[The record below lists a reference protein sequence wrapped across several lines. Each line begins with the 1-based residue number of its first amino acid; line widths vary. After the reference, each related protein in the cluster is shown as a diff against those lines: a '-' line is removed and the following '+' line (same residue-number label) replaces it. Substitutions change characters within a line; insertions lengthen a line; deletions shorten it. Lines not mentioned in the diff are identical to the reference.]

1 MSLLEKSKKH
11 IQAYL
16 LGLEKASRPIKAINL
31 TYDLALKQVLETWKE
46 LYENPYSENI
56 DVEKYNEACK
66 VIELS
71 VNDIS
76 KMREVVIY
84 YRKNSDEAEEFGY
97 KLNQLFDYL
106 PMFEMNLYI
115 GTIAL
120 PYYRMSIYQDR
131 RGKSYRSWL
140 KEFND
145 NVNVCPE
152 PDDVYSALL
161 AIDDTELAVKILSE
175 SGYSASEQSEL
186 ISTFMDSNKKD
197 EFCSLLSRNPIGLRS
212 FSGLCFITESFNALS
227 GLLDKPVNSLQGSIK
242 FAKALQ
248 KLVTV
253 CIDALDH
260 DTYVEAKKEI
270 SFIDSMNQM
279 LQSFFENNTFDISKF
294 SSFHDRFAE
303 LGYDAYKELLNTIEE
318 STPAERVIFE
328 RVLNRPEGQ
337 PYIQY
342 LKRKFAE
349 EELEPEEQDEI
360 AEDVEKSPVSEEAS
374 SKAAFTPTLDYSDP
388 AFITFEEFAGL
399 DVLEDG
405 NKYYIDS
412 KAFPIDE
419 SKVRWSYETT
429 TRLYEFLAS
438 YQILEDTK
446 GKMQQKTTL
455 IEHTPDNYYSF
466 LVRMTGRINHNR
478 ELKTINLLAQKPE
491 KLAYF
496 IGRAVYKRKDA
507 TGISHEDV
515 EARTKKARYENG
527 IWKKS
532 FEKFFHTD
540 GKIDYKR
547 VSECATLAEKT
558 RDPYELKCNE
568 LCIQLFG
575 ELK

>member
-106 PMFEMNLYI
+106 PMFEMYLYI

-140 KEFND
+140 KEYND
-145 NVNVCPE
+145 IVNVCPE

-303 LGYDAYKELLNTIEE
+303 LGYDTYKELLNTIEE

-349 EELEPEEQDEI
+349 EEQEPEEQDDESSSPDVLQ
-360 AEDVEKSPVSEEAS
+360 DVELLHTEPRFKFMYQYNSSFVS
-374 SKAAFTPTLDYSDP
+374 AAELQNKMRSGIHYKRGWKNTDIQRNSNNLYYKG
-388 AFITFEEFAGL
+388 AITYRP
-399 DVLEDG
+399 DTKD
-405 NKYYIDS
+405 
-412 KAFPIDE
+412 FPDE
-419 SKVRWSYETT
+419 YDEVKW
-429 TRLYEFLAS
+429 LYE
-438 YQILEDTK
+438 
-446 GKMQQKTTL
+446 KMVSLTA
-455 IEHTPDNYYSF
+455 IEHTAENFNSF
-466 LVRMTGRINHNR
+466 MFRMTG
-478 ELKTINLLAQKPE
+478 
-491 KLAYF
+491 
-496 IGRAVYKRKDA
+496 KRKDNQVIIRIPWLLTA
-507 TGISHEDV
+507 
-515 EARTKKARYENG
+515 
-527 IWKKS
+527 
-532 FEKFFHTD
+532 
-540 GKIDYKR
+540 
-547 VSECATLAEKT
+547 
-558 RDPYELKCNE
+558 NE
-568 LCIQLFG
+568 LYFWIGHIIGDSKSRIPDGTFPLSKNVFFETVKDEIEFDKPTASKVNSLDSTWRG
-575 ELK
+575 ELIPKQMFEDINKFIPEMLSTRKKIE